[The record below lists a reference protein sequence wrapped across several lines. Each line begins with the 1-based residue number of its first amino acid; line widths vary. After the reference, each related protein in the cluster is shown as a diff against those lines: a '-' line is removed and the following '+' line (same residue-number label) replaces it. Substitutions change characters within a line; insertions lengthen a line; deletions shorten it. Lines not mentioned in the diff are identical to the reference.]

1 MVVSR
6 PVYKS
11 IKFQSTPSYEGEP
24 GQGRGRENYFEF
36 QSTPSYEGEP
46 SRAAIAVGANGF
58 QSTPSYEGEPDYTV
72 PRRACNVV
80 SIHALV

>member
-11 IKFQSTPSYEGEP
+11 IKFQSTPSYEGEQNHELGIDNP
-24 GQGRGRENYFEF
+24 YR
-36 QSTPSYEGEP
+36 
-46 SRAAIAVGANGF
+46 
-58 QSTPSYEGEPDYTV
+58 
-72 PRRACNVV
+72 V